1 MKTGNNT
8 MKKPRGKNIR
18 IVRIVFADPDELTV
32 EERAR
37 IESAKRRL
45 DRSVSAILGRI
56 VEEQQRKEVT
66 A

>member
-8 MKKPRGKNIR
+8 MKSRRGKNIR
-18 IVRIVFADPDELTV
+18 IVRIVFADPDELTP

-37 IESAKRRL
+37 IESARRRL
-45 DRSVSAILGRI
+45 DRDVSRILGKI
-56 VEEQQRKEVT
+56 VEEARKEVT

>member
-1 MKTGNNT
+1 MIERND
-8 MKKPRGKNIR
+8 KKPRGKNIR

-56 VEEQQRKEVT
+56 VEEQRRKEVT

>member
-18 IVRIVFADPDELTV
+18 IVRIVFADPDELTP

-37 IESAKRRL
+37 IESARRRL
-45 DRSVSAILGRI
+45 DRDVSRILGKI
-56 VEEQQRKEVT
+56 VEEAQKEVT

>member
-8 MKKPRGKNIR
+8 TKSRRGKNIR
-18 IVRIVFADPDELTV
+18 IVRIVFADPDELTP

-37 IESAKRRL
+37 IESARRRL
-45 DRSVSAILGRI
+45 DRDVSRILGKI
-56 VEEQQRKEVT
+56 VEEARKEVT

>member
-8 MKKPRGKNIR
+8 MKSRRGKNIR
-18 IVRIVFADPDELTV
+18 IVRIVFADPDELTP

-37 IESAKRRL
+37 IESARRRL
-45 DRSVSAILGRI
+45 DRDVSRILGKI
-56 VEEQQRKEVT
+56 VEESRKEVT

>member
-8 MKKPRGKNIR
+8 TKKPRGKNIR
-18 IVRIVFADPDELTV
+18 IVRIVFADPDELTP

-37 IESAKRRL
+37 IESARRRL
-45 DRSVSAILGRI
+45 DRDVSRILGKI
-56 VEEQQRKEVT
+56 VEESRKEVT